1 MILKMKSLNESL
13 PLTANSDYPEF
24 KRYIAESPKSSG
36 QVITIESAYVHA
48 PLPSCYKEI
57 DTLIKD
63 REKNSTRSKALSK
76 ARERL
81 AATLNSSEEVN
92 LSILRLRAG
101 LSQYLLAEK
110 IGNSQPSYSKIEA
123 GRTEIMFSTFEKLVE
138 VLGVSR
144 DELSLAIKNTQ
155 KEAK

>member
-1 MILKMKSLNESL
+1 MKSLNESL
-13 PLTANSDYPEF
+13 PLTTSSDYPEF

-48 PLPSCYKEI
+48 PLPSGYKEI
-57 DTLIKD
+57 DSLIKE
-63 REKNSTRSKALSK
+63 REKNSIRSNALLK

-81 AATLNSSEEVN
+81 AATLNSSEAVN

-101 LSQYLLAEK
+101 LSQHLLAEK

-144 DELSLAIKNTQ
+144 DELSIAIKNTQ

>member
-1 MILKMKSLNESL
+1 
-13 PLTANSDYPEF
+13 
-24 KRYIAESPKSSG
+24 
-36 QVITIESAYVHA
+36 VHA

>member
-1 MILKMKSLNESL
+1 MKLPNELL
-13 PLTANSDYPEF
+13 PLTTSSVSPEF
-24 KRYIAESPKSSG
+24 KRYIAETPKSSG
-36 QVITIESAYVHA
+36 QVITIESAYVHS
-48 PLPSCYKEI
+48 PLPDGYKEI
-57 DTLIKD
+57 DSLIFE
-63 REKNSTRSKALSK
+63 REKDLTRSKALSK

-101 LSQYLLAEK
+101 LSQHLLAEK